1 MNDDRVTRRKNGDDE
16 AERMLERLF
25 SHAEPRPAPPE
36 KDAEDVRRAV
46 FAAWDAATSRRVF
59 VRRAGFASA
68 AAVVL
73 AVGFWVGVGPG
84 PGGALSPVA
93 RVELIEGAVA
103 GADGDRLVVG
113 GAIEAGTVVSAGAG
127 RVALRLATGG
137 SLRIGA
143 QSRVVLRGAD
153 SAELL
158 AGEIYFDS
166 EGERSGADFV
176 VNTGLGSVRDVGTQ
190 FLARLDAAA
199 GRFDVGV
206 RDGRVELTSGVG
218 NGAAGV
224 GERLIV
230 TEDAPAIR
238 REQIAT
244 YGGDWEW
251 TERLARPFDTDG
263 RTVEELLTWFAS
275 QTGRS
280 VEFATPEAEQAARNS
295 VIRGSIDVVAPLPKL
310 EAALATTTLTYTLDG
325 DRVVVDVR

>member
-1 MNDDRVTRRKNGDDE
+1 MNDERVPRRRNGEDE
-16 AERMLERLF
+16 AERTLERLF

-36 KDAEDVRRAV
+36 KDAEEVRRAV
-46 FAAWDAATSRRVF
+46 FAAWDAATNRRVF

-68 AAVVL
+68 AAVLL
-73 AVGFWVGVGPG
+73 AVGFWVGFGPG
-84 PGGALSPVA
+84 PGESLSPVA
-93 RVELIEGAVA
+93 RVERIDGSVVRAA
-103 GADGDRLVVG
+103 GGRLVIG
-113 GAIEAGTVVSAGAG
+113 GAIGTGEVVSSGGG

-137 SLRIGA
+137 SLRIGT
-143 QSRVVLRGAD
+143 QSRVVLSGAD

-158 AGEIYFDS
+158 AGELYFDS
-166 EGERSGADFV
+166 EGERAGSEFTVTTD
-176 VNTGLGSVRDVGTQ
+176 LGSVRDVGTQ
-190 FLARLDAAA
+190 FLARLDDAA

-206 RDGRVELTSGVG
+206 RDGRIELMSGAG

-263 RTVEELLTWFAS
+263 RTAEELLTWFAS

-280 VEFATPEAEQAARNS
+280 VVFASPEIEQLARDS

-325 DRVVVDVR
+325 DHVSIDVR

>member
-1 MNDDRVTRRKNGDDE
+1 MNDDRVTRRRHGEDE
-16 AERMLERLF
+16 SEQMLERLF

-46 FAAWDAATSRRVF
+46 LAAWDAATARRVF

-68 AAVVL
+68 AAVLL
-73 AVGFWVGVGPG
+73 AVGFWVGFGPG
-84 PGGALSPVA
+84 PEEALSPVA
-93 RVELIEGAVA
+93 RVERLDGVVA
-103 GADGDRLVVG
+103 GADGARLVVG
-113 GAIEAGTVVSAGAG
+113 AAVEAGELVSSGAG
-127 RVALRLATGG
+127 HVGLRLATGG
-137 SLRIGA
+137 SLRIAA
-143 QSRVVLRGAD
+143 QSRVVLSGPD

-166 EGERSGADFV
+166 EGERSGAEFV
-176 VNTGLGSVRDVGTQ
+176 VNTALGSVRDVGTQ
-190 FLARLDAAA
+190 FLARLDDVAA
-199 GRFDVGV
+199 RFDVGV

-218 NGAAGV
+218 SGAAGV

-230 TEDAPAIR
+230 TEDAAAIR
-238 REQIAT
+238 REQIDT

-263 RTVEELLTWFAS
+263 RTVDELLAWFAS

-280 VEFATPEAEQAARNS
+280 VEFASPEAERAARDS

-310 EAALATTTLTYTLDG
+310 QAALATTTLAYTLDG
-325 DRVVVDVR
+325 ERVVIGVR